1 MQSVMLNKALSI
13 AYEAHEKQVDKA
25 GAPYILHPMRVALH
39 CKTEEE
45 KVVALLHDVL
55 EDSPMTLED
64 LKSEGFNEEILEALK
79 CLTKIKGEDYRDFI
93 QRIVLNPLA
102 TRVKIQDLKDKY
114 GYIPFRRKATL
125 EIGFI
130 SGGYGVTIRIHAKET
145 KCCKLIVF
153 PCLWRQA
160 SL

>member
-102 TRVKIQDLKDKY
+102 TRVKIQDLKDNMD
-114 GYIPFRRKATL
+114 
-125 EIGFI
+125 I
-130 SGGYGVTIRIHAKET
+130 SRLGGKPHW
-145 KCCKLIVF
+145 KLDLYQEAMELLLGSMQKKPNAVN
-153 PCLWRQA
+153 
-160 SL
+160 